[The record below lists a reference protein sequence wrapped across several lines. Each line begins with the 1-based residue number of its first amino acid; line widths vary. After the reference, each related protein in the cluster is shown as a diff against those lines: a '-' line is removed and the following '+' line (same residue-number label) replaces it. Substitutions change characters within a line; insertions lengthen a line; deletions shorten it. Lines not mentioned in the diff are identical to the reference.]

1 MKNITYISAG
11 AGSGKTTRIIEKLV
25 DVLTDKNNPCRP
37 SEIMMT
43 TYTRAAAQEM
53 QERAK
58 KKLLELHMPD
68 KANEMGAAMIGT
80 IHSVC
85 LRFIQKYWYL
95 IGISPD
101 CQQMDENDFNS
112 YVDQSLFDQ
121 VSKEDM
127 ILLEKWRKTLDWKT
141 SDGKYTKPYIAF
153 WREWLRTMVNKVR
166 YYHIDDLKQ
175 SRTKSI
181 AEINAVFARY
191 AFIETEYEQCKTDLD
206 TALLALETNGN
217 NARTR
222 QAAKDRREYLKTY
235 DPKTCHGKVDI
246 TDLKGI
252 EDVFLAWELSAS
264 KAVFSDGIKEATIN
278 IVNKLFDILIQW
290 RQDYQRYKQTHK
302 MLDFNDME
310 VLFLELLKT
319 PEVQAE
325 IGKYQLVLVDEFQDC
340 NPMQID
346 IFSCI
351 ADLVPRSIWVGDP
364 KQAIYGFRGT
374 DTALVKEVSD
384 QIVDGE
390 NGCYRAY
397 LHISYR
403 SRDELVK
410 YVNKEFLTIFQ
421 NAPFCLRDAKEYK
434 EITLDSGRTCKIPSP
449 YPSLQSWT
457 VRKSGNSIDFSALA
471 YNIKNIVEP
480 AEGSPKTYV
489 EPKDQPERLAQY
501 GDIAILVRKNGTIA
515 KVTKALRKFGVP
527 FFATDDNDKDAQPIE
542 QLLLMALAQY
552 KLSPKYRPHLRADIL
567 HLLND
572 IPSQD
577 LLNDYLANIS
587 VDLDE
592 KKKRQ
597 YNGRDEWKTEDELIK
612 RIDQIITDCYKKGL
626 YDTLS
631 TLVDQLRIYDFVAM
645 WGDSEIRRSNV
656 SRTLRLAKDFDH
668 HCEILKIS
676 EPTFAQ
682 YAEYMADAQAK
693 TELDLNSPSVK
704 VLTMHKSKGLEWPIV
719 IYYDGDND
727 FAEDKKIVER
737 EFFSIREQRNADHT
751 YWLRVFP
758 CITNNTTTYQYLYNE
773 PYFSDSKQ
781 RVEADET
788 RLRYVA
794 YTRARDILIT
804 IRADKDGSVYTP
816 KFEPH
821 YYTLIDTAETK
832 QGGSDLTYLVNPSKS
847 GITSA
852 LKPSGTTTVD
862 SIKIPKEKDDARMS
876 TIGTCIHNIYAAY
889 DAEMDEQSAIAMA
902 QKIIESVK
910 LSEILNAKEVIG
922 AIRSLYIYLTEKYGA
937 ATKIGHEVPFSFVR
951 KNGQLLRGEI
961 DLLWYTEDGV
971 VLVDYKNIEGEKAN
985 PEHYASQ
992 MEAYREVIESAGLKC
1007 KGIVLFYA
1015 TLGQIIEL
1023 Q

>member
-11 AGSGKTTRIIEKLV
+11 AGSGKTTRIIDKLV
-25 DVLTDKNNPCRP
+25 EALTDKEHSSRP

-43 TYTRAAAQEM
+43 TFTRAAAQEM

-58 KKLLELHMPD
+58 KKLLELGMPD
-68 KANEMGAAMIGT
+68 KANEMGAATIGT

-127 ILLEKWRKTLDWKT
+127 ILLEKWRKTLDWKKKE
-141 SDGKYTKPYIAF
+141 GENTKPYIAF
-153 WREWLRTMVNKVR
+153 WREWLHTMVNKVR
-166 YYHIDDLKQ
+166 YYHIDDLAQ
-175 SRTKSI
+175 SREKSI
-181 AEINAVFARY
+181 KEITAVFASY
-191 AFIETEYEQCKTDLD
+191 AYNKTEYDQCKTDYVNSIEGNGRLQSRKRYIENYDPIKENGKISDSYKKAPDRYLD
-206 TALLALETNGN
+206 VHNEWLLA
-217 NARTR
+217 
-222 QAAKDRREYLKTY
+222 
-235 DPKTCHGKVDI
+235 
-246 TDLKGI
+246 
-252 EDVFLAWELSAS
+252 AS
-264 KAVFSDGIKEATIN
+264 KVAFSNDRKEATIN
-278 IVNKLFDILIQW
+278 IVNKLFDILIPW

-310 VLFLELLKT
+310 VLFLELLTT

-346 IFSCI
+346 IFKRISN
-351 ADLVPRSIWVGDP
+351 LVPRSIWVGDP

-384 QIVDGE
+384 QIIHDK
-390 NGCYRAY
+390 NGCIRDS
-397 LHISYR
+397 LKFSYR
-403 SRDELVK
+403 SREELVE
-410 YVNKEFLTIFQ
+410 YVNNEFLSIFR
-421 NAPFCLRDAKEYK
+421 NKPFYLPND
-434 EITLDSGRTCKIPSP
+434 EIELKVGRTYAIENSP
-449 YPSLQSWT
+449 LLLQSWT
-457 VRKSGNSIDFSALA
+457 VKKKRNSIDFSALA
-471 YNIKNIVEP
+471 HHIQDIVQN
-480 AEGSPKTYV
+480 TYV
-489 EPKDQPERLAQY
+489 EPKGQSMRLAQY
-501 GDIAILVRKNGTIA
+501 GDIAILVRKNSTVSNI
-515 KVTKALRKFGVP
+515 TKALRDFGVP
-527 FFATDDNDKDAQPIE
+527 FFATDDNGKDAQPIE

-567 HLLND
+567 HLLKSVSTQEL
-572 IPSQD
+572 IE
-577 LLNDYLANIS
+577 DYLKHIS

-592 KKKRQ
+592 NKKRQ
-597 YNGRDEWKTEDELIK
+597 YNGRDEWKKEDELIQ
-612 RIDQIITDCYKKGL
+612 RIDQIITDCYANGL
-626 YDTLS
+626 YDTLA
-631 TLVDQLRIYDFVAM
+631 TLVDQLRIYDLVAM
-645 WGDSEIRRSNV
+645 WGDSEIRRSNI
-656 SRTLRLAKDFDH
+656 SRTLRLAEDFDH

-676 EPTFAQ
+676 EPTFADF
-682 YAEYMADAQAK
+682 AEYMVDAQAK
-693 TELDLNSPSVK
+693 TGLDLSSPSVK

-727 FAEDKKIVER
+727 FAEDEKIVEH
-737 EFFSIREQRNADHT
+737 EFFGIREQRNDDDT

-758 CITNNTTTYQYLYNE
+758 CITDNKTAYQYLYNE
-773 PYFSDSKQ
+773 CYFSVSKQ

-804 IRADKDGSVYTP
+804 IRADKDGAVYAPNSTQQT
-816 KFEPH
+816 
-821 YYTLIDTAETK
+821 YTLIDTAKTK
-832 QGGSDLTYLVNPSKS
+832 QEGSDLTYLVNPSKS

-852 LKPSGTTTVD
+852 LKPSRTATVAR
-862 SIKIPKEKDDARMS
+862 ITIPKEKEDVRMS

-889 DAEMDEQSAIAMA
+889 DAEMDEQKSIEMA
-902 QKIIESVK
+902 QKIIESLK
-910 LSEILNAKEVIG
+910 LSQILNAKEVIR
-922 AIRSLYIYLTEKYGA
+922 AIRSLYDYLTKEHGA
-937 ATKIGHEVPFSFVR
+937 PTSIGHEVPFSFVR

-961 DLLWYTEDGV
+961 DLLWYTKDGI
-971 VLVDYKNIEGEKAN
+971 VLVDYKNIQGEEAN

-992 MEAYREVIESAGLKC
+992 MEAYREVVESAGLKC